1 MASAPE
7 SVFALEGNSVTL
19 IMQSHNNKDTDNVVW
34 VFNQSWDV
42 VRYYPYH
49 DKHRQLRIIDPYKGR
64 VEFDRTT
71 FSLEL
76 TSLRKNDS
84 GLYKGEKYAEGRMT
98 VSEYRLNVLGESPC
112 KNPTY

>member
-1 MASAPE
+1 M
-7 SVFALEGNSVTL
+7 
-19 IMQSHNNKDTDNVVW
+19 DTDDAVW
-34 VFNQSWDV
+34 VFNHAWNV
-42 VRYYPYH
+42 VRYYPNYN
-49 DKHRQLRIIDPYKGR
+49 KRRQLRITDTYKGR

-76 TSLRKNDS
+76 TNPQKNDS
-84 GLYKGEKYAEGRMT
+84 GVYKGEINADGRKA

>member
-1 MASAPE
+1 M
-7 SVFALEGNSVTL
+7 
-19 IMQSHNNKDTDNVVW
+19 DTDYAIW

-42 VRYYPYH
+42 IRYYPH
-49 DKHRQLRIIDPYKGR
+49 HNKLHQLRITDPYKGR

-76 TSLRKNDS
+76 RNLQKNDS
-84 GLYKGEKYAEGRMT
+84 GLYKGEINAEGRKA

>member
-1 MASAPE
+1 M
-7 SVFALEGNSVTL
+7 
-19 IMQSHNNKDTDNVVW
+19 DTDIAVW
-34 VFNQSWDV
+34 VFNQSCDV
-42 VRYYPYH
+42 IRYYPNYN
-49 DKHRQLRIIDPYKGR
+49 KSMKLRIKDPYKGR

-76 TSLRKNDS
+76 TNLRKNDS
-84 GLYKGEKYAEGRMT
+84 GLYKGEINAEGGKA